1 MADYKK
7 MYAVLCKAIDGVID
21 ELAKIPPTLPIAK
34 QLHSALLEA
43 EKIYV
48 DTSAYFEEKDGV
60 GIIELKIDRQSDRNK

>member
-7 MYAVLCKAIDGVID
+7 MYTILCSTIDVVID
-21 ELAKIPPTLPIAK
+21 ELEKMPITLPIAK

-48 DTSAYFEEKDGV
+48 DTSVYFEEKDGA
-60 GIIELKIDRQSDRNK
+60 GIIELKIDRQYDRE